1 MMALTT
7 RRIDAISDDI
17 RNSRK
22 QSLYPYVLASVLEV
36 FLSSHYQKSISD
48 KVYSYNKVWL
58 DVRMEL
64 QVQDVYWKPTPWS
77 KEPGLGTEEK
87 SQIINK

>member
-36 FLSSHYQKSISD
+36 FLSSQYQKSISG
-48 KVYSYNKVWL
+48 KVYSYNKIWL

-87 SQIINK
+87 SQTINK